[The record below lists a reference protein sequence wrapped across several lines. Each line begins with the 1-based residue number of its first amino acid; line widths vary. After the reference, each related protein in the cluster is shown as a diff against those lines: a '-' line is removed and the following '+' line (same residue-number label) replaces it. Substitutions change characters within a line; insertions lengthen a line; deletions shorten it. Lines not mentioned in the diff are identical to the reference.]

1 MDAFALYVAY
11 GFALCAAWG
20 GGLAILAGLCQ
31 ARAGRL
37 NGAGPDAEGE
47 G

>member
-11 GFALCAAWG
+11 GLAFGAAWA
-20 GGLAILAGLCQ
+20 GGLAVLAGLCQ

-37 NGAGPDAEGE
+37 NGSGPDAEGE